1 MATGCYTPSPAII
14 PGPMSATLADAVVAD
29 PTSVA
34 VAFATA
40 TVAGARSAWSEPEI
54 ETEAALGV
62 EAPEHDGQWFER
74 IHVLP
79 STANLGYLLNNREV
93 DVEVWNACRRGL
105 ELASTP
111 VSGPDG
117 VSILSEALQPI
128 DLPQHFSPLQSR
140 LYTALVSVVGEDLID
155 NVVTWV
161 FAGETFLGACLRI
174 VGWRMMIFS
183 CKPNGQ
189 LDESIGY
196 LTDVLRAWDGSEQ
209 RVGLRETPD
218 RTLSFK
224 STMVSQR
231 DVQNVVSRLLVTGRF
246 SVSVPLWP
254 DAIELLA
261 PVSVGDYEIYT
272 DAGGRDFHDGGLCIL
287 WKDSETWETFL
298 IATVEADHIHLSA
311 PATAAWPI
319 LGTLCIPVVRSR
331 SLRDLKVERASGE
344 VAETSVAF
352 NVEPT

>member
-14 PGPMSATLADAVVAD
+14 PGPMSATLAAAVVAD
-29 PTSVA
+29 PTSRA

-40 TVAGARSAWSEPEI
+40 TASGARRPWSEPEI
-54 ETEAALGV
+54 ETEDVLGV

-117 VSILSEALQPI
+117 VSILSEALQSI

-183 CKPNGQ
+183 CKPNGS

-196 LTDVLRAWDGSEQ
+196 LTDVLQAWDGSEQ

-254 DAIELLA
+254 DAIELAA

-272 DAGGRDFHDGGLCIL
+272 DTVGRDFHDGGLCIL

-319 LGTLCIPVVRSR
+319 LGTLCIPVARSR
-331 SLRDLKVERASGE
+331 SLDDFKVHRFNGE
-344 VAETSVAF
+344 AAEVVVAF